1 MKTAYYTFY
10 AREATAGVARAS
22 GGEDRLVRFTRQPQP
37 RNLPRRENNVISL
50 GEYRERL
57 AEKSWEEPEEDPVAA
72 EESWEE
78 PAEERAPRSRTGRDR
93 GCLEWLEL
101 AACAAMI
108 GMALAACLA
117 FLL

>member
-10 AREATAGVARAS
+10 AREDTAGVARAS

-57 AEKSWEEPEEDPVAA
+57 AEESWEEPEENFAA
-72 EESWEE
+72 AWEES
-78 PAEERAPRSRTGRDR
+78 AEERAPRSRTGR
-93 GCLEWLEL
+93 GCAEWLEL

-108 GMALAACLA
+108 GVALAACLA

>member
-10 AREATAGVARAS
+10 AREAAAGMARAS
-22 GGEDRLVRFTRQPQP
+22 GGEDRLVRFTLQPQQ
-37 RNLPRRENNVISL
+37 RNLPRREDNVISL

-57 AEKSWEEPEEDPVAA
+57 AEKSWEEPKENLAAA
-72 EESWEE
+72 EK
-78 PAEERAPRSRTGRDR
+78 PAEEYAPRSRAGRS
-93 GCLEWLEL
+93 CAEWLEL

-108 GMALAACLA
+108 GVALAACLA

>member
-10 AREATAGVARAS
+10 AREDAVDVARAS
-22 GGEDRLVRFTRQPQP
+22 GEDRLVRFTRQPQP
-37 RNLPRRENNVISL
+37 RSLPRREDNVISL

-57 AEKSWEEPEEDPVAA
+57 AEEAREEPEEDFAA
-72 EESWEE
+72 EEVWEE
-78 PAEERAPRSRTGRDR
+78 PAEERVPRSRRGR
-93 GCLEWLEL
+93 GCADWLEL

-108 GMALAACLA
+108 GIALAACLA